1 MLQFNFW
8 VLHTSGTIAGTYCH
22 GLGGM
27 GDKEVRSEGFDL
39 KASERNEE

>member
-1 MLQFNFW
+1 M
-8 VLHTSGTIAGTYCH
+8 HTSGMIAETYCH

-39 KASERNEE
+39 KASEKNEK